1 MLLHFTKME
10 GCGNDYIYV
19 NGFTEKLP
27 QERKPELVKKLSRL
41 HFGIGGDG
49 VIFINPSKKKC
60 TTRTGREAACAG
72 TEFAV
77 SASMSMIT
85 E

>member
-27 QERKPELVKKLSRL
+27 QERKPELVKK
-41 HFGIGGDG
+41 HT
-49 VIFINPSKKKC
+49 V
-60 TTRTGREAACAG
+60 
-72 TEFAV
+72 
-77 SASMSMIT
+77 
-85 E
+85 